1 MNTNLNHDPLSQKGK
16 VQIKDSF
23 NVIIRWR
30 NLANGDYG
38 GTWTLIAFSGEDL
51 VVESAEMQSQVG
63 PSIEVIG
70 GGDSS
75 AGTFAG
81 ADRPVLLEGGGTR
94 NRRLVG
100 LGVGVDGVAGTI
112 AGQGSN
118 LGHSRAR
125 VVVAVVLKN
134 VVLDQGARSPA
145 VNSEIGI
152 SIGVEVSIEVNV
164 PGVIG

>member
-1 MNTNLNHDPLSQKGK
+1 
-16 VQIKDSF
+16 
-23 NVIIRWR
+23 
-30 NLANGDYG
+30 
-38 GTWTLIAFSGEDL
+38 
-51 VVESAEMQSQVG
+51 MQSQVG
-63 PSIEVIG
+63 PSIEVVG

-100 LGVGVDGVAGTI
+100 LGVGIDGIAGTI
-112 AGQGSN
+112 AGHGSN

-152 SIGVEVSIEVNV
+152 STGAEVSIVGNA